1 MPNHEV
7 DWKDAPLP
15 YKLYRNLP
23 TIPLSLEI
31 PLSLPNSSTTPTLDE
46 IGHYLWYSFGVTQL
60 CQLNSERNVLRRS
73 IPSGGA
79 LYPNELYIY
88 LKIDDYPDGIYH
100 YDAAHHR
107 LILLREGNFDSYLAD
122 TLGNRCN
129 IDDCFGAAFVSTMF
143 WKNFFKYNNFSYRL
157 QGLDSGVLIG
167 QLLECT
173 KQFGYTNGVY
183 FQFLDRALNH
193 LLGLSEGEES
203 VYAVIPL
210 STEPET
216 NWFHNDYR
224 ENKIVTSHEL
234 LQQIPP
240 LAHEHFVRSKHVGEY
255 PMITKINEASMIES
269 TAHFQTLHHEE
280 HYQHNTY
287 AVQLPKVER
296 LSYDFLQLC
305 KTIFS

>member
-15 YKLYRNLP
+15 YKLYRNVP

-31 PLSLPNSSTTPTLDE
+31 PLSLSNSSTTPTLNE

-122 TLGNRCN
+122 ALGNRCN
-129 IDDCFGAAFVSTMF
+129 IHDCFGATFVSTMF

-157 QGLDSGVLIG
+157 QGLDSG
-167 QLLECT
+167 
-173 KQFGYTNGVY
+173 FS
-183 FQFLDRALNH
+183 LDN
-193 LLGLSEGEES
+193 
-203 VYAVIPL
+203 
-210 STEPET
+210 
-216 NWFHNDYR
+216 
-224 ENKIVTSHEL
+224 
-234 LQQIPP
+234 
-240 LAHEHFVRSKHVGEY
+240 
-255 PMITKINEASMIES
+255 
-269 TAHFQTLHHEE
+269 
-280 HYQHNTY
+280 
-287 AVQLPKVER
+287 
-296 LSYDFLQLC
+296 C
-305 KTIFS
+305 

>member
-1 MPNHEV
+1 
-7 DWKDAPLP
+7 
-15 YKLYRNLP
+15 
-23 TIPLSLEI
+23 
-31 PLSLPNSSTTPTLDE
+31 
-46 IGHYLWYSFGVTQL
+46 
-60 CQLNSERNVLRRS
+60 
-73 IPSGGA
+73 
-79 LYPNELYIY
+79 
-88 LKIDDYPDGIYH
+88 
-100 YDAAHHR
+100 
-107 LILLREGNFDSYLAD
+107 
-122 TLGNRCN
+122 
-129 IDDCFGAAFVSTMF
+129 MF

-167 QLLECT
+167 QLLECA

-224 ENKIVTSHEL
+224 ENKTVTSHEL

-287 AVQLPKVER
+287 AVQLPKVEQ

-305 KTIFS
+305 KNDILLMRILF